1 MRVGVSLKSVEA
13 AQRNIFSYSM
23 MKSLQL
29 NMLKA
34 TLKDYHEMKRSLL
47 EELVRDS
54 QTSSAGT
61 TMTTSKMLDEVHRA
75 FVANGYMI
83 YDVTAKTVT
92 RLVVHAESLF
102 GGFAF
107 EVGCAFHPIFNVP
120 YIPGS
125 SIRGAIRAYVEVN
138 NLVRD
143 PAEIFGE
150 AGEQIGKLMVTDAF
164 PVKSGGLLLE
174 PEVTTPIYKHSAKEC
189 AASPTPIIYPV
200 IARNVTFRFIVAMRD
215 LSEEQ
220 ERAVKNWITEALMEG
235 LGGKTMLGYGRM
247 EKEGTRP

>member
-1 MRVGVSLKSVEA
+1 MGINVSPDSVEA
-13 AQRNIFSYSM
+13 AQRNIFSYLM
-23 MKSLQL
+23 MESVEL
-29 NMLKA
+29 NKLKA
-34 TLKDYHEMKRSLL
+34 YLKDYKEKKKSLL
-47 EELVRDS
+47 EKLVINS

-61 TMTTSKMLDEVHRA
+61 VVTSRMLDEVHRA
-75 FVANGYMI
+75 FLANGYMI

-92 RLVVHAESLF
+92 RLMVHKESPF

-125 SIRGAIRAYVEVN
+125 SIKGAIRAYVEVN
-138 NLVRD
+138 NLVRE

-150 AGEQIGKLMVTDAF
+150 AGEQIGKLVVTDAF
-164 PVKSGGLLLE
+164 PVKSGGVFLE
-174 PEVTTPIYKHSAKEC
+174 PEVTTPIYRDSVKEHE
-189 AASPTPIIYPV
+189 ASPTPIIYPV
-200 IARNVTFRFIVAMRD
+200 VARNVTFRFIVAMRD

-220 ERAVKNWITEALMEG
+220 ERAVRNWITEALMEG

-247 EKEGTRP
+247 KEETRS